1 MEGAKGS
8 EVSRELCLTERRR
21 DSRPDN
27 EEDDE
32 RRFGRSLQ
40 LDVVQAF
47 RKLHEARRRRELA
60 SIPDGIV
67 SSPRPHPRRGV
78 ALTARNTS
86 GMSIETKT
94 AVPIM
99 VRLIAS
105 GGSACKTCPVNPVLL
120 ALRTE
125 TMTHRTSRRA
135 KG

>member
-60 SIPDGIV
+60 FVPDGTV

-78 ALTARNTS
+78 RTHGEEHVRNVHRD
-86 GMSIETKT
+86 KD
-94 AVPIM
+94 
-99 VRLIAS
+99 
-105 GGSACKTCPVNPVLL
+105 GGSDHGQVDRVWRERMQNFSGQ
-120 ALRTE
+120 
-125 TMTHRTSRRA
+125 SRSSRL
-135 KG
+135 